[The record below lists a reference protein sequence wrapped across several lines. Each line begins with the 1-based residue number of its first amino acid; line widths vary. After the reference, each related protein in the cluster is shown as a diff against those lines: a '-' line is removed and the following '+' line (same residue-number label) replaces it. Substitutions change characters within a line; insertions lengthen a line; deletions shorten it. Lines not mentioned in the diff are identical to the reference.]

1 MPAFMTSSR
10 KRKYMSLDGIGVD
23 FSDEKFKGLKLAAD
37 WIRDLESS
45 DSRIHKEKVIEKALM
60 AARLGSANAECFL
73 FNCYQAY
80 NPFYVFGVR
89 QVPETVGLEGR
100 RNPWPSFWG
109 LLEALRLRSV
119 TGNNARES
127 IEQMSQEFD
136 SDEWNNLCRRVII
149 KDLRCGISEKT
160 LNKVLG
166 KTAWRIPVFTC
177 QLAQDSN
184 DHPAKLAG
192 TKRLEVKLDGVRVLA
207 VVTSNT
213 VNLFSRN
220 GKPFENFP
228 QIADALGPI
237 LDKLPSVDFSGGRG
251 YVLDGEI
258 VGESFQQLM
267 RQAHRKSDA
276 KTDGMVY
283 HVFDVVPLP
292 DFREG
297 LYKHNQAKR
306 LEILDRFKPVLDTTD
321 CIRIMPGM
329 NVDLDIAEGHDIMRR
344 FAEASVAQG
353 YEGIMIKD
361 LDAPYECKRTSS
373 WMKWKPTITVDLN
386 ITGFEE
392 GTGRNEG
399 RLGAIICEGVD
410 NDRTIRV
417 NVGSGL
423 SDSDRDQYWSARSD
437 LLGRVVEVQADAV
450 TQNQDGSYS
459 LRFPRF
465 VRFRG
470 FETGEK
476 L

>member
-1 MPAFMTSSR
+1 
-10 KRKYMSLDGIGVD
+10 MSHSIDY
-23 FSDEKFKGLKLAAD
+23 SDEKFKGLKLAAD

-60 AARLGSANAECFL
+60 AAKLGSANAQCFL

-89 QVPETVGLEGR
+89 QVPETQGLENR
-100 RNPWPSFWG
+100 PNPWPAFWG

-119 TGNNARES
+119 TGNSARDS
-127 IEQMSQEFD
+127 IDALSQEFD
-136 SDEWNNLCRRVII
+136 SDEWNGLCRRVII

-166 KTAWRIPVFTC
+166 KTEWKIPVFSC

-184 DHPAKLAG
+184 DHPAKLKG

-207 VVTSNT
+207 VVTGNG

-228 QIADALGPI
+228 QITAALELI
-237 LDKLPSVDFSGGRG
+237 LKQLPSVQLGGRG
-251 YVLDGEI
+251 YVFDGEI

-297 LYKHNQAKR
+297 IWKRDQESR
-306 LEILDRFKPVLDTTD
+306 LEMLERFKEQFESTD
-321 CIRIMPGM
+321 CVRIMPGM
-329 NVDLDIAEGHDIMRR
+329 NVNLDTAEGHDVMRR
-344 FAEASVAQG
+344 FAEASVEQG
-353 YEGIMIKD
+353 YEGIMIKS
-361 LDAPYECKRTSS
+361 LDTPYECKRTSS

-386 ITGFEE
+386 IIGFEE
-392 GTGRNEG
+392 GTGRNTG

-423 SDSDRDQYWSARSD
+423 SDDDRNDYWSARD
-437 LLGRVVEVQADAV
+437 NLLGRVVEVQADAV

-470 FETGEK
+470 FEAGEK